1 MANSLSAKIKLLTEL
16 APLLLLAQQISTATS
31 EHDRALLIIDAL
43 QFLAGKT
50 ATTDD
55 DEALEYLEKILRSS
69 EGTAFFSYILTRFS
83 GTK

>member
-16 APLLLLAQQISTATS
+16 APLLLLAQQISVATS

-50 ATTDD
+50 ATADD
-55 DEALEYLEKILRSS
+55 DEALEHLEKILRSS
-69 EGTAFFSYILTRFS
+69 EGTAFFSYLLTRFS
-83 GTK
+83 GK

>member
-1 MANSLSAKIKLLTEL
+1 MANSLGEKIKLLTEL

-50 ATTDD
+50 ATADD
-55 DEALEYLEKILRSS
+55 DEALEHIEKILRSS
-69 EGTAFFSYILTRFS
+69 EGTAFFAYLIAKFN
-83 GTK
+83 GKK

>member
-31 EHDRALLIIDAL
+31 EHDRALLIIDSL

-50 ATTDD
+50 ATADD
-55 DEALEYLEKILRSS
+55 DEALEHLEKILRSS
-69 EGTAFFSYILTRFS
+69 EGTAFFSYLLTRFS
-83 GTK
+83 GK